1 MLANGTPASTT
12 PSPFLMGADP
22 SASQSFA
29 LTLAGGPQ
37 ALTVTA
43 QDACGNQSPD
53 QDAITVTLDVD
64 GCPSRFAGFANNPQ
78 ILNAAAGQ
86 VVGGSLEV
94 DIAAQVDNF
103 NAGCVGGTAQLLVD
117 DSVVQSISVP
127 GDGSL
132 SFTGIGL
139 APGSR
144 NLRLRVSAAGLD
156 TVDSQVQVVTVDI
169 DTPSISF
176 VSPTDNSAILSDAD
190 SASDNGQ
197 QVTIIGTVT
206 EPSVA
211 TSRTV
216 TLSIDGSLVDSTV
229 VGNGASEQVNF
240 VDQTLTSGLHTL
252 ELCVADEASAAV
264 CETIQVNA
272 DPAAPGA
279 LTNVEANV
287 RNTRSSS
294 VELSFVAPGDD
305 GAIGVVAGY
314 EIRRVVKA
322 DPNAAVT
329 VAEWDA
335 ASASSL
341 IVNDTTASGG
351 GVTIDI
357 TGVGPGSTNAAHGP
371 LADGL
376 VPNQSHTLAIAAI
389 DDATDL
395 DAGASHPRLGAIS
408 DITVDLT
415 WRTET
420 YDIPRS
426 DGDWAGGGLSGQ
438 ASPITR
444 AGDVDNSGQDDVVVT
459 YWTFQGGF
467 QTAAHL
473 ILGNNDTANAVSAP
487 LVFPAESF
495 VASAGGQDG
504 IRCISDI
511 VL

>member
-1 MLANGTPASTT
+1 MWKQKIGAYGFQQIIDNDDWARPIANDFSERCGRAHHAVSEYNEGTVYQPEDDADGNSANGFQVEAAIGVDPLAPLEAGQEITVLANGTPASTT

-86 VVGGSLEV
+86 VVGGSLGWISRRKLTILMLDVLAEPPTSRGRQCRS
-94 DIAAQVDNF
+94 I
-103 NAGCVGGTAQLLVD
+103 
-117 DSVVQSISVP
+117 ISVW
-127 GDGSL
+127 DGSL

-216 TLSIDGSLVDSTV
+216 TLSIDGSLVDSAV

-240 VDQTLTSGLHTL
+240 VDQTLTSGLLH
-252 ELCVADEASAAV
+252 
-264 CETIQVNA
+264 
-272 DPAAPGA
+272 
-279 LTNVEANV
+279 
-287 RNTRSSS
+287 
-294 VELSFVAPGDD
+294 
-305 GAIGVVAGY
+305 
-314 EIRRVVKA
+314 
-322 DPNAAVT
+322 
-329 VAEWDA
+329 
-335 ASASSL
+335 
-341 IVNDTTASGG
+341 
-351 GVTIDI
+351 
-357 TGVGPGSTNAAHGP
+357 
-371 LADGL
+371 
-376 VPNQSHTLAIAAI
+376 
-389 DDATDL
+389 
-395 DAGASHPRLGAIS
+395 
-408 DITVDLT
+408 
-415 WRTET
+415 
-420 YDIPRS
+420 
-426 DGDWAGGGLSGQ
+426 
-438 ASPITR
+438 
-444 AGDVDNSGQDDVVVT
+444 
-459 YWTFQGGF
+459 
-467 QTAAHL
+467 
-473 ILGNNDTANAVSAP
+473 
-487 LVFPAESF
+487 
-495 VASAGGQDG
+495 
-504 IRCISDI
+504 
-511 VL
+511 